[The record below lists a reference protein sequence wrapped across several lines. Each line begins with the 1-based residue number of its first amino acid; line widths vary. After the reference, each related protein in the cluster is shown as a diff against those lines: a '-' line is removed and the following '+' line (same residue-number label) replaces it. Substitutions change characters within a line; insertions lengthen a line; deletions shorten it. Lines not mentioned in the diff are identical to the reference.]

1 MTVKLRQIPVR
12 VDWRIFDA
20 LKILALD
27 QTLDT
32 LFDHVDLRLELR
44 GELVEYLSNKLLM
57 RQFFALPIE

>member
-1 MTVKLRQIPVR
+1 MAIKLRQISVR

-32 LFDHVDLRLELR
+32 FFDHVDLRLELWS
-44 GELVEYLSNKLLM
+44 ELVEYLSDKLLV

>member
-12 VDWRIFDA
+12 VDWCIFDA

-32 LFDHVDLRLELR
+32 FFDHVDLRLKLWS
-44 GELVEYLSNKLLM
+44 ELVEYLSDKLLV

>member
-1 MTVKLRQIPVR
+1 MAIKLRQIPVR

-32 LFDHVDLRLELR
+32 FLDHVDLRLELWS
-44 GELVEYLSNKLLM
+44 ELVEYLSDKLLV
-57 RQFFALPIE
+57 RQFFALPVE